1 MKQQA
6 GFTLL
11 EMLLSVAIIGMLVG
25 ISMPFYESFVRRN
38 DLAIATQTVSTML
51 RRAEVYSRAGNGD
64 SPWSVEIQSTV
75 VTLFQGTDFAGRT
88 TSFDEAVTLPGSV
101 TASGTGEIQFAKLTA
116 IPNTTGSIT
125 LTSSLSEVRTITV
138 NAKGMVDY

>member
-11 EMLLSVAIIGMLVG
+11 EMLLSVTIIGMLVG

-51 RRAEVYSRAGNGD
+51 RRAEV
-64 SPWSVEIQSTV
+64 
-75 VTLFQGTDFAGRT
+75 
-88 TSFDEAVTLPGSV
+88 
-101 TASGTGEIQFAKLTA
+101 
-116 IPNTTGSIT
+116 
-125 LTSSLSEVRTITV
+125 
-138 NAKGMVDY
+138 